1 MHKDGIVRQRKY
13 DKWSKDS
20 RVYGLCVDKDTLR
33 NLLKNSWS
41 WRCRHKFPLWSHL
54 ANTITLPWRKN
65 VLLSIICS
73 LLIIVWTRKGI
84 WKAVS
89 LKWECPTRAKHYT
102 YIFLTG
108 TTKCKLEEQVKSS
121 FKQCSFPR
129 IHCRWCCSFLVLSLQ
144 SFSML
149 RATPE
154 IPMVHTHEQWDAS
167 QSHLD

>member
-1 MHKDGIVRQRKY
+1 MTQRL
-13 DKWSKDS
+13 S

-129 IHCRWCCSFLVLSLQ
+129 IHCRWWCSFLVSSLQ

-149 RATPE
+149 RATLK